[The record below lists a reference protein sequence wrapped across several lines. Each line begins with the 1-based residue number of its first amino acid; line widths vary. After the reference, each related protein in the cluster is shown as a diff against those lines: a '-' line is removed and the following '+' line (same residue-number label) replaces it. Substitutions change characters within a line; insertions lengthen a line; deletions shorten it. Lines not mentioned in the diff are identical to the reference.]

1 MIVMLPPEHKG
12 IWNGIMYLSK
22 VESGLEST
30 YGVKT
35 YSPKIINN
43 KSCSSAELAIQGRT
57 V

>member
-35 YSPKIINN
+35 YSPKTINN